1 MTLTPLKT
9 PVISLKGAKKTYRN
23 FELGP
28 IDLRVESG
36 CIVAVVGRN
45 GSGKSTLMGML
56 MNLIHP
62 DKPGARAFSTPGR
75 SERCAA
81 GRWTR
86 RGYRGR
92 STAPPWERSST
103 SSAHW

>member
-9 PVISLKGAKKTYRN
+9 PVISLEGVKKTFRNN

-28 IDLRVESG
+28 VDLTVEPG
-36 CIVAVVGRN
+36 CVVAVVGPN

-62 DKPGARAFSTPGR
+62 DSGEVSLFGLSYP
-75 SERCAA
+75 E
-81 GRWTR
+81 TR
-86 RGYRGR
+86 
-92 STAPPWERSST
+92 
-103 SSAHW
+103 